1 MTAHSDTD
9 AAVAALVD
17 LTDRELQLFQELAA
31 GRYPRD
37 IARRLKVTPKTVYTY
52 VERLRLKL
60 HGRPCELNTAA
71 ELRAH
76 AAWLRDH
83 VQARRAAVTA

>member
-1 MTAHSDTD
+1 VTD
-9 AAVAALVD
+9 DVQASIAALLD
-17 LTDRELQLFQELAA
+17 LTHRERELFAHLAA

-37 IARRLKVTPKTVYTY
+37 IAARLNVTPKTVYTY
-52 VERLRLKL
+52 IDRLRLKL
-60 HGRPCELNTAA
+60 HGRPCELRSAG

-83 VQARRAAVTA
+83 VQRVNP